1 MSKMS
6 MILVYFLLM
15 SKEIGSKFL
24 YTPGKYR
31 VSGKKAPHV
40 PEISLK
46 VGILLK
52 IQFKGVLF
60 SQTPCSFILIKK
72 SLKIKKKIL
81 CTSFISY

>member
-15 SKEIGSKFL
+15 SKGSKFL

-60 SQTPCSFILIKK
+60 PRHHVVL
-72 SLKIKKKIL
+72 
-81 CTSFISY
+81 Y